1 MVNTKYK
8 DRLFCLLFGDERYKE
23 NILSL
28 YNALCNTEYENA
40 DDLQIYTID
49 DVIYIKMKNDV
60 SILLDSCLSLW
71 EQQSTFN
78 PNMPV
83 RGLMYFGKMYSR
95 YITENKLNI
104 YGKKLIRIPTPRYTV
119 FYNGTE
125 DYPSVMKLKL
135 SDAFMKTDPDGGFE
149 WTAHLINLN
158 EGKNDQLLDQCK
170 TLKEYMILINMI
182 RRNSKQMKFEEAV
195 NASVDYCIEN
205 DILKKFLVKHKSEV
219 LDMCI
224 TEFNEKVFID
234 GIREEGLEEG
244 LEKGREE
251 GLEKGLEKGREEG
264 RNEKARKIAVNM
276 YNGGITI
283 DRIAEFA
290 QVSMDTVKQWLA
302 DASATTK

>member
-8 DRLFCLLFGDERYKE
+8 DRLFCLLFGDEQYKE

-28 YNALCNTEYENA
+28 YNALCNTKYENA

-60 SILLDSCLSLW
+60 SILMDSYLSLW

-83 RGLMYFGKMYSR
+83 RRLMYFGKMYSR
-95 YITENKLNI
+95 YITENNLNI

-119 FYNGTE
+119 FYNGT
-125 DYPSVMKLKL
+125 DDCPSVLNLKL
-135 SDAFMKTDPDGGFE
+135 SDAFMKPDPDGGFE

-158 EGKNDQLLDQCK
+158 EGKNDELLSQCK
-170 TLKEYMILINMI
+170 ALKDYMTLIHMI
-182 RRNSKQMKFEEAV
+182 RRNSRQMEFEEAV
-195 NASVDYCIEN
+195 NTAVDYCIEN
-205 DILKKFLVKHKSEV
+205 DILKEFLVKHKSEV

-224 TEFNEKVFID
+224 TEFNEKAFID

-244 LEKGREE
+244 LEKGR
-251 GLEKGLEKGREEG
+251 
-264 RNEKARKIAVNM
+264 NENARKMSINM
-276 YNGGITI
+276 YNGGISI

-290 QVSMDTVKQWLA
+290 QVSIDTVRQWI
-302 DASATTK
+302 ASAPDAVK